1 MIKTFISHSSA
12 QKQFATRL
20 VDLLGRDLC
29 YIDCYDFK
37 PAYKTIDEIYEHID
51 KSSLFVLL
59 ISKESL
65 ASEWVEIE
73 VKKAVS
79 NVERN
84 KLKWFLP
91 YIIDENID
99 IKDIPEW
106 MSKEQCFNLKF
117 FRSPQVVKKDIREK
131 IRKIVWSDNPKLQER
146 ETFFV
151 GRNKEIDTFQ
161 NFIYSA
167 RVSEYRAVIISGRK
181 GVGKTRFAKHCLSQ
195 LGAAVES
202 EPYQVSLSNK
212 NGIEDFIIQLNSL
225 QDLFSREELEKRLS
239 GDKSTKVYTAV
250 MLLNELYKFNDNLFL
265 FDNMSCV
272 LPTQNLAEWII
283 DIVSHEDLD
292 DHIGLFILSRITPKT
307 FISAQ
312 HREFIHIPLLPLD
325 KEDRKKFFFKCA
337 QTHEL
342 TNISNADAEFFVDRL
357 LYSPYQIEEVVEAI
371 HNKGLMPT
379 KREIDVFIQFAD
391 KDVRPIIEHFSKLH
405 FLDILILL
413 SKVEYLSID
422 ILNDV
427 FRFDGIDMQLFISES
442 LSFGIIELFG
452 YGDEFVRLDHSLA
465 DYIQR
470 NKLSLP
476 KDVESCFNEVIEKSL
491 TDSEDITEDVSIY
504 LYKTRQKILEGRND
518 AHFFLI
524 PSIVIKAVID
534 LYTKDQWDGVITLCN
549 KVLKDAHNYY
559 DEIIRELKYWEC
571 LAFCRKQDKN
581 RFFDIVDDIDGAD
594 NYFLKGFY
602 FRNVKDYPSAERMY
616 NKALD
621 KNPNLQKAK
630 RELVTV
636 YLARKKYKDALQFA
650 EENYRLRPDN
660 TYHIQAYFRC
670 LVRQSSL
677 TDDEKTKL
685 KSLIDDIK
693 NSYSNKKDKLAASM
707 ELQYDIYVNKKKQSE
722 IKEQILELEKL
733 YPNSIDVKRVIDEF
747 KVHFGEKNTYESFEE
762 DL

>member
-1 MIKTFISHSSA
+1 
-12 QKQFATRL
+12 
-20 VDLLGRDLC
+20 
-29 YIDCYDFK
+29 
-37 PAYKTIDEIYEHID
+37 
-51 KSSLFVLL
+51 
-59 ISKESL
+59 
-65 ASEWVEIE
+65 
-73 VKKAVS
+73 
-79 NVERN
+79 
-84 KLKWFLP
+84 
-91 YIIDENID
+91 
-99 IKDIPEW
+99 
-106 MSKEQCFNLKF
+106 
-117 FRSPQVVKKDIREK
+117 
-131 IRKIVWSDNPKLQER
+131 
-146 ETFFV
+146 
-151 GRNKEIDTFQ
+151 
-161 NFIYSA
+161 
-167 RVSEYRAVIISGRK
+167 
-181 GVGKTRFAKHCLSQ
+181 
-195 LGAAVES
+195 
-202 EPYQVSLSNK
+202 
-212 NGIEDFIIQLNSL
+212 
-225 QDLFSREELEKRLS
+225 
-239 GDKSTKVYTAV
+239 
-250 MLLNELYKFNDNLFL
+250 
-265 FDNMSCV
+265 
-272 LPTQNLAEWII
+272 
-283 DIVSHEDLD
+283 
-292 DHIGLFILSRITPKT
+292 
-307 FISAQ
+307 
-312 HREFIHIPLLPLD
+312 
-325 KEDRKKFFFKCA
+325 
-337 QTHEL
+337 
-342 TNISNADAEFFVDRL
+342 
-357 LYSPYQIEEVVEAI
+357 
-371 HNKGLMPT
+371 
-379 KREIDVFIQFAD
+379 
-391 KDVRPIIEHFSKLH
+391 
-405 FLDILILL
+405 
-413 SKVEYLSID
+413 
-422 ILNDV
+422 
-427 FRFDGIDMQLFISES
+427 MQLFISES